1 MNLETFLF
9 VFFVLFLGT
18 QGVYVKT
25 ENGEYGKAMYMSTYI
40 SKRGIPATSKMIAND
55 NMVIQCTQAPF
66 TGSYG
71 VPKSEKLKFDFSKE
85 IRNGLYTIKITSP
98 DTLTYEYGGV
108 KGDYPPRWKLYF
120 MDSFGWYLKCQI
132 NTNEKLRN
140 TVIRVLSKELQDR
153 ADLLTTMAQK
163 TVRQRT
169 ALALILLDDIYK
181 GAPINLSRDDL
192 ANFVGTAT
200 ETVIRLLREFKKDA
214 VIETKGRKITI
225 IEKDH
230 LMSISEII

>member
-1 MNLETFLF
+1 MLEEACIGYIQKSDFL
-9 VFFVLFLGT
+9 
-18 QGVYVKT
+18 
-25 ENGEYGKAMYMSTYI
+25 
-40 SKRGIPATSKMIAND
+40 
-55 NMVIQCTQAPF
+55 
-66 TGSYG
+66 
-71 VPKSEKLKFDFSKE
+71 KE
-85 IRNGLYTIKITSP
+85 
-98 DTLTYEYGGV
+98 
-108 KGDYPPRWKLYF
+108 
-120 MDSFGWYLKCQI
+120 I

>member
-1 MNLETFLF
+1 METCLYCLEHIEQILSGLHQLRPIDSDSRIIYKRYNKGD
-9 VFFVLFLGT
+9 VLFFEGGT
-18 QGVYVKT
+18 PRGVFYLH
-25 ENGEYGKAMYMSTYI
+25 S
-40 SKRGIPATSKMIAND
+40 
-55 NMVIQCTQAPF
+55 
-66 TGSYG
+66 
-71 VPKSEKLKFDFSKE
+71 
-85 IRNGLYTIKITSP
+85 GLIKIIKYGIEGKEQIIEIAKAGDLVGFRAMLS
-98 DTLTYEYGGV
+98 DKTYNVDAEMLEEACIGYIQ
-108 KGDYPPRWKLYF
+108 KSDF
-120 MDSFGWYLKCQI
+120 LKEI

>member
-1 MNLETFLF
+1 METCLYCLEHIEQILSGLHQLRPIDSDSRIIYKRYNKGD
-9 VFFVLFLGT
+9 VLFFEGGT
-18 QGVYVKT
+18 PRGVFYLH
-25 ENGEYGKAMYMSTYI
+25 S
-40 SKRGIPATSKMIAND
+40 
-55 NMVIQCTQAPF
+55 
-66 TGSYG
+66 
-71 VPKSEKLKFDFSKE
+71 
-85 IRNGLYTIKITSP
+85 GLIKIIKYGIEGKEQIIEIAKAGDLVGFRAMLS
-98 DTLTYEYGGV
+98 DKTYNVDAEMLEEACIGYIQ
-108 KGDYPPRWKLYF
+108 KSDF
-120 MDSFGWYLKCQI
+120 LKEI

-200 ETVIRLLREFKKDA
+200 ETVIRLLKEFKKDA

>member
-1 MNLETFLF
+1 METCPYCLEHIEEILSGAHGLRPIDTNTDINYKKYNKGD
-9 VFFVLFLGT
+9 VLFSEGAT
-18 QGVYVKT
+18 PRGVFYLH
-25 ENGEYGKAMYMSTYI
+25 S
-40 SKRGIPATSKMIAND
+40 
-55 NMVIQCTQAPF
+55 
-66 TGSYG
+66 
-71 VPKSEKLKFDFSKE
+71 
-85 IRNGLYTIKITSP
+85 GLIKIIKYGNEGKEQIIEIAKSG
-98 DTLTYEYGGV
+98 DLVGFRAMLSDKTYNVDAEMLEDAFIGYIQ
-108 KGDYPPRWKLYF
+108 KSDF
-120 MDSFGWYLKCQI
+120 LKEI

-200 ETVIRLLREFKKDA
+200 ETVIRLLREFKKEG
-214 VIETKGRKITI
+214 ILEIQGRKITI
-225 IEKDH
+225 MNIEELID
-230 LMSISEII
+230 LSELI